1 MQDEIGRYTEM
12 ASHILQTHTDH
23 EMVALGDLLPNE
35 LKALKARLQRVENVF
50 LTPNQSSSEAT
61 PHFCR
66 HGFGVARLC
75 VSERRS
81 FVAPRACP
89 WCTWCHTAIAMRAT
103 RNHSTTT
110 TTRKSNTLSTPC
122 LSPCNRD
129 RTGDLCG
136 RRCPTSLC
144 GGAQASQEER
154 QLVTTLVEKGQLEFI
169 GGGWVMHDEADTS
182 VYATLNQMTLG
193 LQFLNETLN
202 VRPRHEWHIDPF
214 GHSIFMA
221 ELYSLL
227 GYTSIILNRVPDS
240 VKQQMRADKSLEFM
254 WRSPF
259 SGREIFTHVLDTS
272 YSTPALPAFLSLEVK
287 VAMLVAICKE
297 KLGWY
302 MTDHVLV
309 PFGNDFAFQNATKDF
324 ASMDEIVD
332 AINSNSTAYGLTIRY
347 STLSEYMD
355 AVLSAGVTFPS
366 RGGDFLPYIACSPC
380 EATLCFASS
389 NPCGVADSFWS
400 GFYTSKPAQ
409 KLLSGVQDASLRA
422 LETIRA
428 LSLFLGNGNVEEALV
443 LAKNTSAIMQHH
455 DAITGTSFT
464 ESYNDYNVRLGKA
477 LTAGDEGT
485 SFMKAAI
492 LCSASPVTYT
502 LSSDSVSV
510 LSGLTEANIAV
521 VVVQNTLPHD
531 MLSYVSVQLPQ
542 DVCVQVLD
550 AKMATVG
557 SQVVGSMVYF
567 VVQASAGGMEVYYM
581 KKASCEEQKP
591 VGDLAQ
597 FSISNGAIELNF
609 NATNHLVGWSSPTS
623 NGSHSVEQEYIQYV
637 ERKAFLDFNVCDG
650 TNVYTFVP
658 QLEDTLVLTPK
669 KLHTTITANGPLVW
683 EVTQTLNSY
692 LNNSIRLFKPL
703 SSDFT
708 DQYSNFVEWQ
718 TNIGPLPSDNA
729 SSFTSSFRTD
739 LSTDSFVTYSNGI
752 YPMRRTYNSSILLQG
767 NTYPLVGGAHFDGAS
782 PQTTFSVLA
791 RRPMGVAA
799 HGGIMEIMLHRRLPI
814 LFDPR
819 GDDDSVMTDS
829 VLLGFVSS
837 GMAQPI
843 TMATSMSFTSPP
855 TLHFADVHV
864 LGLDLLDV
872 HQDVFEVAFRIINGG
887 LQPQSVDVGAFF
899 KLWDILAI
907 QETTPDYQEV
917 HENFKGDDV
926 TVALNPLQLRSFVA
940 QIKTNQL

>member
-1 MQDEIGRYTEM
+1 MWEE
-12 ASHILQTHTDH
+12 
-23 EMVALGDLLPNE
+23 
-35 LKALKARLQRVENVF
+35 
-50 LTPNQSSSEAT
+50 
-61 PHFCR
+61 
-66 HGFGVARLC
+66 
-75 VSERRS
+75 VSYFS
-81 FVAPRACP
+81 V
-89 WCTWCHTAIAMRAT
+89 WW
-103 RNHSTTT
+103 
-110 TTRKSNTLSTPC
+110 
-122 LSPCNRD
+122 
-129 RTGDLCG
+129 
-136 RRCPTSLC
+136 
-144 GGAQASQEER
+144 AQASQEER

-259 SGREIFTHVLDTS
+259 SGQEIFTHVLDTS

-409 KLLSGVQDASLRA
+409 KLFSGVQDASLRA

-477 LTAGDEGT
+477 LTAGDSVT
-485 SFMKAAI
+485 SFMKVR
-492 LCSASPVTYT
+492 LLPL
-502 LSSDSVSV
+502 LS
-510 LSGLTEANIAV
+510 I
-521 VVVQNTLPHD
+521 
-531 MLSYVSVQLPQ
+531 
-542 DVCVQVLD
+542 
-550 AKMATVG
+550 
-557 SQVVGSMVYF
+557 F
-567 VVQASAGGMEVYYM
+567 
-581 KKASCEEQKP
+581 
-591 VGDLAQ
+591 
-597 FSISNGAIELNF
+597 
-609 NATNHLVGWSSPTS
+609 
-623 NGSHSVEQEYIQYV
+623 
-637 ERKAFLDFNVCDG
+637 
-650 TNVYTFVP
+650 
-658 QLEDTLVLTPK
+658 
-669 KLHTTITANGPLVW
+669 
-683 EVTQTLNSY
+683 
-692 LNNSIRLFKPL
+692 
-703 SSDFT
+703 
-708 DQYSNFVEWQ
+708 
-718 TNIGPLPSDNA
+718 
-729 SSFTSSFRTD
+729 
-739 LSTDSFVTYSNGI
+739 
-752 YPMRRTYNSSILLQG
+752 
-767 NTYPLVGGAHFDGAS
+767 
-782 PQTTFSVLA
+782 
-791 RRPMGVAA
+791 
-799 HGGIMEIMLHRRLPI
+799 
-814 LFDPR
+814 
-819 GDDDSVMTDS
+819 
-829 VLLGFVSS
+829 
-837 GMAQPI
+837 
-843 TMATSMSFTSPP
+843 
-855 TLHFADVHV
+855 
-864 LGLDLLDV
+864 
-872 HQDVFEVAFRIINGG
+872 
-887 LQPQSVDVGAFF
+887 
-899 KLWDILAI
+899 
-907 QETTPDYQEV
+907 
-917 HENFKGDDV
+917 
-926 TVALNPLQLRSFVA
+926 
-940 QIKTNQL
+940 

>member
-1 MQDEIGRYTEM
+1 MALALLALCLGATLIRSASSLPVVHLVPHSHCDAGYRKSFDDYYHSEVQYTLDSM
-12 ASHILQTHTDH
+12 L
-23 EMVALGDLLPNE
+23 VALE
-35 LKALKARLQRVENVF
+35 QRQDRRFVWE
-50 LTPNQSSSEAT
+50 E
-61 PHFCR
+61 
-66 HGFGVARLC
+66 
-75 VSERRS
+75 VSYFS
-81 FVAPRACP
+81 V
-89 WCTWCHTAIAMRAT
+89 WW
-103 RNHSTTT
+103 
-110 TTRKSNTLSTPC
+110 
-122 LSPCNRD
+122 
-129 RTGDLCG
+129 
-136 RRCPTSLC
+136 
-144 GGAQASQEER
+144 AQASQEER

-240 VKQQMRADKSLEFM
+240 VKQQMKADKSLEFM
-254 WRSPF
+254 WQSPF
-259 SGREIFTHVLDTS
+259 SGREIFTHVLDMH
-272 YSTPALPAFLSLEVK
+272 YSTLNFPPAINLEEKAAFFVG
-287 VAMLVAICKE
+287 ICRE

-309 PFGNDFAFQNATKDF
+309 PFGNDFAFQNATEDF

-380 EATLCFASS
+380 GSVPCDGTYGNS
-389 NPCGVADSFWS
+389 PCGTTDTFWS

-409 KLLSGVQDASLRA
+409 KLLSAVQDASLRA

-477 LTAGDEGT
+477 LTAGDSVT
-485 SFMKAAI
+485 SIMKAAI

-521 VVVQNTLPHD
+521 VVVQNPLPHD

-542 DVCVQVLD
+542 GVCVQVLD

-591 VGDLAQ
+591 IREWANGGLQRANGGLEWANGGLEWTNGGIEWTNGGLQRANGGLEWTNGELEWADGELEWADGGLEWAHGGIEWTNGGIEWANGGLEWANGGLEWTNGGLEWTNGGIEWTNELPQ

-609 NATNHLVGWSSPTS
+609 NATNHLVGWSSPAS

-637 ERKAFLDFNVCDG
+637 ERKADLDFNVCDS
-650 TNVYTFVP
+650 TNVYTYVP
-658 QLEDTLVLTPK
+658 QLEDTLVLTPNNPP
-669 KLHTTITANGPLVW
+669 TTITANGPLVW

-729 SSFTSSFRTD
+729 SSFTFI
-739 LSTDSFVTYSNGI
+739 FQN
-752 YPMRRTYNSSILLQG
+752 
-767 NTYPLVGGAHFDGAS
+767 
-782 PQTTFSVLA
+782 
-791 RRPMGVAA
+791 RP
-799 HGGIMEIMLHRRLPI
+799 
-814 LFDPR
+814 
-819 GDDDSVMTDS
+819 
-829 VLLGFVSS
+829 
-837 GMAQPI
+837 
-843 TMATSMSFTSPP
+843 
-855 TLHFADVHV
+855 VH
-864 LGLDLLDV
+864 
-872 HQDVFEVAFRIINGG
+872 
-887 LQPQSVDVGAFF
+887 
-899 KLWDILAI
+899 
-907 QETTPDYQEV
+907 
-917 HENFKGDDV
+917 
-926 TVALNPLQLRSFVA
+926 
-940 QIKTNQL
+940 